1 MPRDFY
7 DTLGVS
13 RTATPEEIRKAY
25 RKLAAQHHPD
35 RNPGDKDAEAKFK
48 EVSAAYE
55 VLSDADKRDKYDRFG
70 HASTQPG
77 YPGGGGGFP
86 GGGFPGGF
94 GGGNP
99 QVDPEAAEELFRSMF
114 GGGQDFGDLLGGGRR
129 SKRANRPRPPEDIEL
144 AATIPF
150 HVAANG
156 GTVNIEVGGKGIDVK
171 VPAGVDDGKKLRV
184 PAAATGAGDV
194 ILTLRVA
201 PHPYFTRDG
210 SDVTLE
216 VPVGVAE
223 ATLGA
228 KVEVPTLSGERLTV
242 KIPAGTSSGARIR
255 LKGKGIA
262 GGDQYLAVKVVAP
275 ARLDDEAKRLMT
287 EFAEAAQQDARA
299 GVPWRA

>member
-13 RTATPEEIRKAY
+13 RTATAEEIRKAY

-48 EVSAAYE
+48 EVSAAFE
-55 VLSDADKRDKYDRFG
+55 TLSDADKREQYDRFG
-70 HASTQPG
+70 HASTQQ
-77 YPGGGGGFP
+77 GFP
-86 GGGFPGGF
+86 GGGGFPGGF
-94 GGGNP
+94 GGGGA

-114 GGGQDFGDLLGGGRR
+114 GGGQDFGDLLGGRR
-129 SKRANRPRPPEDIEL
+129 AKRPGRPRPPADIEL

-156 GTVNIEVGGKGIDVK
+156 GTVNIEVGGRAIDVK

-210 SDVTLE
+210 HDVTLE
-216 VPVGVAE
+216 VPVSVAE

-242 KIPAGTSSGARIR
+242 KIPPGTSGGAKIR

-262 GGDQYLAVKVVAP
+262 GGDQFLSVRVVAP
-275 ARLDDEAKRLMT
+275 SRISDEAKALM
-287 EFAEAAQQDARA
+287 EQFAAAADQDARA
-299 GVPWRA
+299 SVAWRG